1 MTEGLSSVAQS
12 VVDHAD
18 HPVAAIALTYVAA
31 STSADEVEGLVEALG
46 RAAGQLS
53 RRLLGP
59 G

>member
-12 VVDHAD
+12 VVDHAG

-31 STSADEVEGLVEALG
+31 STSDAEVAGLVDALD